1 MSSTGRERSKEMS
14 RGKPSAQNQS
24 LAEPIAGNGLLDRRC
39 FLTQGMALLGASSL
53 VAGTVIP
60 AGAAEPPD
68 TPAWMQVPGAP
79 LSGYGQPAK
88 YESTV
93 TRTNIQSQPGT
104 TGSGGS
110 RTPLEAL
117 NGMITPSGLHFE
129 RHHSGVP
136 DIDPAKHRLVI
147 HGLVQRPLLFTVE
160 ALLRYPMVSH
170 VYFLECSGNS
180 RPMYGATPPALTC
193 GQVHGMVSC
202 SEWTG
207 VPLRI
212 LLEEAGA
219 DRSAPWILAE
229 GADAAAMSRSV
240 PMAKALEDAFLALY
254 QNGERLRPENGYPV
268 RLFLPGY
275 EGNMNVK
282 WLRRIKV
289 TPTPTMTKDET
300 SKYTDLQAD
309 GKALMFT
316 FPMAV
321 KSVITRPSPGLT
333 LQEPGLY
340 EIAGLAWSGNGTI
353 KKVDVSAD
361 GGRTWAEAA
370 LSAPVLPRALT
381 RFRMAWQWSG
391 APSVLKSRATDDT
404 GAVQPTRDAL
414 VAAHGTNVSYHYNAI
429 QAWQVEATGEVKNV
443 YA

>member
-1 MSSTGRERSKEMS
+1 MPQGRP
-14 RGKPSAQNQS
+14 PSQDQF
-24 LAEPIAGNGLLDRRC
+24 LAEPVAGNRLLDRRI
-39 FLTQGMALLGASSL
+39 FLKQGIALLGAGSL
-53 VAGTVIP
+53 AAGALTP
-60 AGAAEPPD
+60 AGAANLPD
-68 TPAWMQVPGAP
+68 TPPWMQFPGAP
-79 LSGYGQPAK
+79 LSGYGSPAK
-88 YESTV
+88 YESKV
-93 TRTNIQSQPGT
+93 TRTLLQSQPGT
-104 TGSGGS
+104 TGSGAS

-117 NGMITPSGLHFE
+117 DGMITPSGLHFE

-136 DIDPAKHRLVI
+136 DIDPAKHRLLI
-147 HGLVQRPLLFTVE
+147 HGLVKRPLIFTVD
-160 ALLRYPMVSH
+160 ALLSYPMVSRL
-170 VYFLECSGNS
+170 YFLECSGNS
-180 RPMYGATPPALTC
+180 RPMYGATPPTLTC

-207 VPLRI
+207 VPLRL

-219 DRSAPWILAE
+219 DPSALWLLAE
-229 GADAAAMSRSV
+229 GADSAAMSRSV
-240 PMAKALEDAFLALY
+240 PMAKAMDDAFLALY

-282 WLRRIKV
+282 WLRRLKV
-289 TPTPTMTKDET
+289 MPTPTMTKDET

-321 KSVITRPSPGLT
+321 KSVITRPSPGVT
-333 LQEPGLY
+333 LQGPGLY
-340 EIAGLAWSGNGTI
+340 EVSGIAWSGHGAIT
-353 KKVDVSAD
+353 KVEVSAD
-361 GGRTWAEAA
+361 GGQTWAEAV

-381 RFRMAWQWSG
+381 RFRTAWKWNG
-391 APSVLKSRATDDT
+391 APSVLKSRAADET
-404 GAVQPTRDAL
+404 GTVQPTRDAL

-429 QAWQVEATGEVKNV
+429 QAWQVEANGEVKNV

>member
-1 MSSTGRERSKEMS
+1 MAKRRRPTQD
-14 RGKPSAQNQS
+14 PFP
-24 LAEPIAGNGLLDRRC
+24 AEPAAGNGLLDRRL
-39 FLTQGMALLGASSL
+39 FLAHGMALLGASGL
-53 VAGTVIP
+53 AAGAATP
-60 AGAAEPPD
+60 ADAAEPPD
-68 TPAWMQVPGAP
+68 RPAWMQFPGAP
-79 LSGYGQPAK
+79 FSGYGNPAK
-88 YESTV
+88 YESKV

-104 TGSGGS
+104 TGSGAS

-117 NGMITPSGLHFE
+117 DGMITPSGLHFE

-136 DIDPAKHRLVI
+136 DIDPDQHRLLI
-147 HGLVQRPLLFTVE
+147 HGLVQRPLIFTVE

-170 VYFLECSGNS
+170 MYFLECSGNS

-193 GQVHGMVSC
+193 GQVHGLVSC
-202 SEWTG
+202 SEWSG

-219 DRSAPWILAE
+219 DLNAPWLLAE

-240 PMAKALEDAFLALY
+240 PMAKALDDAFLALY

-316 FPMAV
+316 FPMQV
-321 KSVITRPSPGLT
+321 KSVITRPSPSLT
-333 LQEPGLY
+333 LQGPGLY
-340 EIAGLAWSGNGTI
+340 EISGFAWSGNGTI

-391 APSVLKSRATDDT
+391 APAVLKSRATDDT
-404 GAVQPTRDAL
+404 GTVQPTRDAL
-414 VAAHGTNVSYHYNAI
+414 LAADGTNVSYHYNAI
-429 QAWQVEATGEVKNV
+429 QAWQIEANGEVKNV

>member
-1 MSSTGRERSKEMS
+1 MAKRRRPTQEPFPAE
-14 RGKPSAQNQS
+14 SA
-24 LAEPIAGNGLLDRRC
+24 AGNGLLDRRL
-39 FLTQGMALLGASSL
+39 FLTHGMALLGARSL
-53 VAGTVIP
+53 ATGAVPP
-60 AGAAEPPD
+60 AGAAEPPNI
-68 TPAWMQVPGAP
+68 PAWMQAPGAP
-79 LSGYGQPAK
+79 LSGYGTPAK
-88 YESTV
+88 YESKV

-104 TGSGGS
+104 TGSGAS

-117 NGMITPSGLHFE
+117 DGMFTPSGLHFE

-136 DIDPAKHRLVI
+136 DIDPAKHRLLI
-147 HGLVQRPLLFTVE
+147 HGLVKRPLIFTVE

-170 VYFLECSGNS
+170 IHFLECSGNS

-207 VPLRI
+207 VPLRL

-219 DRSAPWILAE
+219 DLSAPWLLAE

-240 PMAKALEDAFLALY
+240 PMAKALDDAFLALY

-309 GKALMFT
+309 GTALMFT

-321 KSVITRPSPGLT
+321 KSVLTRPSPGLT
-333 LQEPGLY
+333 LQGPGLY
-340 EIAGLAWSGNGTI
+340 EVAGLAWSGNGTI
-353 KKVDVSAD
+353 TKVVVSAD
-361 GGRTWAEAA
+361 GGQTWAEAA

-381 RFRMAWQWSG
+381 RFRMAWKWNG
-391 APSVLKSRATDDT
+391 APAVLKSRATDDT

-429 QAWQVEATGEVKNV
+429 QAWQVEANGEVKNV